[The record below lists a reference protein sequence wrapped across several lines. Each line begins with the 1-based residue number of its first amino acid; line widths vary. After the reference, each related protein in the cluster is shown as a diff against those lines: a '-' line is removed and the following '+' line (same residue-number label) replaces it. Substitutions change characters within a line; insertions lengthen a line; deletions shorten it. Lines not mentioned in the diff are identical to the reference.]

1 MHSSQ
6 RSQEYSPSGPVETR
20 AALAQLWQAAGQPA
34 EALSH
39 IRLTGTEPVLPSS
52 FAVGTAAQ
60 ASIAASALAAAELW
74 HLRCGRHQLVTVD
87 MRHAAIEFRSER
99 YFRVDG
105 QAPSD
110 VWDKIAG
117 IYRCGD
123 GRWVRLH
130 TNFPHHRD
138 GVLALLACDYEKA
151 AVQKA
156 LLDWRAEEF
165 EEAAAQAGLVAT
177 AKRSFEEWDHHP
189 QGAAVAALPVFSI
202 ERIGDAPPQPL
213 RVALRP
219 LGGVRVLDLTRIIAG
234 PVCGR
239 ALAAHGAD
247 VLLVTAPHLP
257 SIEPLVIDTG
267 RGKLSCQIDLRDTAG
282 QSALR
287 ALLRDTDVFVQ
298 GYRPGALQSL
308 GFGPEQVA
316 QLRPGIV
323 YVSLSAYSHVGPWAD
338 RRGFDSLVQT
348 ASGFN
353 EAEAQAAGTD
363 QPRPLPAQALD
374 HAAGYLMAFGAITA
388 LTRRC
393 TEGGSWHVRVSLA
406 QTGKWLRQLG
416 RIEHGLSCAET
427 SFDDV
432 QDLLEEHDSG
442 FGRLTAVRHA
452 AQLSETPARWAR
464 PSMPLGAHAAQ
475 LSETPARWAR
485 PSMPLGA
492 HVAAWPA

>member
-6 RSQEYSPSGPVETR
+6 RSQEYSPSRPKETH

-39 IRLTGTEPVLPSS
+39 IRLTGAEPVLPSS
-52 FAVGTAAQ
+52 FAIGTAAQ
-60 ASIAASALAAAELW
+60 ATIAASALAAAELW
-74 HLRCGRHQLVTVD
+74 RLRCGRHQLVAVD

-99 YFRVDG
+99 YCRVDG
-105 QAPSD
+105 QSPSD
-110 VWDKIAG
+110 PWDKIAG

-138 GVLALLACDYEKA
+138 GVLALLACDYDKA
-151 AVQKA
+151 AVQQA
-156 LLDWRAEEF
+156 LLNWRAEEF
-165 EEAAAQAGLVAT
+165 EEAAAQAGLVVT

-189 QGAAVAALPVFSI
+189 QGAAVATLPVFSI
-202 ERIGDAPPQPL
+202 ERIGDASPQPL
-213 RVALRP
+213 PAAPRP
-219 LGGVRVLDLTRIIAG
+219 LGGVHVLDLTRIIAG

-257 SIEPLVIDTG
+257 AIEPLVIDTG
-267 RGKLSCQIDLRDTAG
+267 RGKLSCQIDLRDAAG

-287 ALLRDTDVFVQ
+287 ALLRDSDVFVQ

-323 YVSLSAYSHVGPWAD
+323 YVSLSAYSHAGPWAD

-353 EAEAQAAGTD
+353 DAEAQAAGTD
-363 QPRPLPAQALD
+363 QPRPLPAQAID

-388 LTRRC
+388 LARRC
-393 TEGGSWHVRVSLA
+393 TEGSSWHVRVSLA

-416 RIEHGLSCAET
+416 RIEHGLSCDET
-427 SFDDV
+427 SFDDI
-432 QDLLEEHDSG
+432 QDLLEERDSG
-442 FGRLTAVRHA
+442 FGRLTAIRHA

-464 PSMPLGAHAAQ
+464 PSMPLGAH
-475 LSETPARWAR
+475 L
-485 PSMPLGA
+485 
-492 HVAAWPA
+492 AAWPE

>member
-1 MHSSQ
+1 MHTRQ
-6 RSQEYSPSGPVETR
+6 GWQECSPSRPAETR
-20 AALAQLWQAAGQPA
+20 TALAQLWQAASQRTD
-34 EALSH
+34 ALSH
-39 IRLTGTEPVLPSS
+39 VRLTGAEPVLPSS

-60 ASIAASALAAAELW
+60 ASIAASALGAAELW
-74 HLRCGRHQLVTVD
+74 RLRCGRHQLVTVD

-105 QAPSD
+105 RAPAEL
-110 VWDKIAG
+110 WDKIAG
-117 IYRCGD
+117 TYRCGD

-138 GVLALLACDYEKA
+138 GLLALLACDYDKA
-151 AVQKA
+151 SVQEA

-165 EEAAAQAGLVAT
+165 EEAAAQAGLVVT

-189 QGAAVAALPVFSI
+189 QGIAVATLPVFSI
-202 ERIGDAPPQPL
+202 ERIGNAPSQPL
-213 RVALRP
+213 PTAPRP

-239 ALAAHGAD
+239 TLAAHGAD

-257 SIEPLVIDTG
+257 AIEPLVIDTG
-267 RGKLSCQIDLRDTAG
+267 RGKLSSQIDLRDAVG
-282 QSALR
+282 QSTLR

-308 GFGPEQVA
+308 GFGPEEVA
-316 QLRPGIV
+316 QVRPGIV

-353 EAEAQAAGTD
+353 EAEARAAGTD
-363 QPRPLPAQALD
+363 QPKPLPAQALD

-388 LTRRC
+388 LAHRC

-416 RIEHGLSCAET
+416 RIEQGLSCDET

-442 FGRLTAVRHA
+442 FGRLTAIRHA

-464 PSMPLGAHAAQ
+464 PSMPLGAH
-475 LSETPARWAR
+475 L
-485 PSMPLGA
+485 
-492 HVAAWPA
+492 AAWPE

>member
-1 MHSSQ
+1 MHPSQ
-6 RSQEYSPSGPVETR
+6 RSKEYSPSRPVETR
-20 AALAQLWQAAGQPA
+20 AALAQLWQAARQPT

-39 IRLTGTEPVLPSS
+39 IRLTGAEPVLPSS

-99 YFRVDG
+99 YFRVNG
-105 QAPSD
+105 QAPTEF
-110 VWDKIAG
+110 WDKIAG

-130 TNFPHHRD
+130 TNFPQHRD
-138 GVLALLACDYEKA
+138 GVLALLACVYDKA
-151 AVQKA
+151 AVQQA
-156 LLDWRAEEF
+156 LRNWRAEEF
-165 EEAAAQAGLVAT
+165 EEAAAREGLVVA
-177 AKRSFEEWDHHP
+177 AMRSFEEWDHHS
-189 QGAAVAALPVFSI
+189 QGVAVAALPVFSI

-213 RVALRP
+213 PAAPRP
-219 LGGVRVLDLTRIIAG
+219 LGGVQVLDLTRIIAG

-239 ALAAHGAD
+239 TLAAHGAD

-257 SIEPLVIDTG
+257 AIEPLVIDTG
-267 RGKLSCQIDLRDTAG
+267 RGKLSCQIDLRDAAG
-282 QSALR
+282 QSTLR

-338 RRGFDSLVQT
+338 WRGFDSLVQT

-374 HAAGYLMAFGAITA
+374 HAAGYLMAFVAITA
-388 LTRRC
+388 LARRC

-406 QTGKWLRQLG
+406 RTGKWLRRLG
-416 RIEHGLSCAET
+416 RIEHGLSCDET
-427 SFDDV
+427 SFHDV

-442 FGRLTAVRHA
+442 FGRLTAIRHA

-464 PSMPLGAHAAQ
+464 PSMPLGAH
-475 LSETPARWAR
+475 L
-485 PSMPLGA
+485 
-492 HVAAWPA
+492 AAWPE

>member
-1 MHSSQ
+1 MYPSQ
-6 RSQEYSPSGPVETR
+6 PPLEASRSRPLEAR
-20 AALAQLWQAAGQPA
+20 AALTQLWHAAGQPI

-39 IRLTGTEPVLPSS
+39 IQLTGAEPALPSS

-60 ASIAASALAAAELW
+60 VSIAASALAAAELW

-87 MRHAAIEFRSER
+87 MHHAAIEFRSER

-105 QAPSD
+105 QALPEFR
-110 VWDKIAG
+110 DKIAG

-130 TNFPHHRD
+130 TNFAHHRD
-138 GVLALLACDYEKA
+138 GVLALLACDYDKA
-151 AVQKA
+151 AVQQA
-156 LLDWRAEEF
+156 LLSWRAEEF
-165 EEAAAQAGLVAT
+165 EEAAAQAGLVVA
-177 AKRSFEEWDHHP
+177 ANRSFEEWDRHS
-189 QGAAVAALPVFSI
+189 QGMAVAALPVLSI
-202 ERIGDAPPQPL
+202 EPIGAAPPRPL
-213 RVALRP
+213 PRQAAPRP

-239 ALAAHGAD
+239 TFAAHGAD
-247 VLLVTAPHLP
+247 VLLVTAPYLP

-267 RGKLSCQIDLRDTAG
+267 RGKLSCQIDLRETAG
-282 QSALR
+282 QSTLR
-287 ALLRDTDVFVQ
+287 ALLRDADVFVQ

-323 YVSLSAYSHVGPWAD
+323 YVSLSAYGHVGPWVD

-353 EAEAQAAGTD
+353 DAEAQAAGTD
-363 QPRPLPAQALD
+363 QPKPLPAQALD

-388 LTRRC
+388 LAHRC
-393 TEGGSWHVRVSLA
+393 TEGSSWHVRVSLA

-416 RIEHGLSCAET
+416 RVERGLSCHET
-427 SFDDV
+427 AFDDV
-432 QDLLEEHDSG
+432 QDLLEVQDSG
-442 FGRLTAVRHA
+442 FGRLAAVRHA
-452 AQLSETPARWAR
+452 AQLSETAARWAR
-464 PSMPLGAHAAQ
+464 PSMPLGAH
-475 LSETPARWAR
+475 L
-485 PSMPLGA
+485 
-492 HVAAWPA
+492 AAWPE

>member
-1 MHSSQ
+1 MYLSQ
-6 RSQEYSPSGPVETR
+6 PQLEASRSRPVEAQ
-20 AALAQLWQAAGQPA
+20 AALTQLWQAAGQPI

-39 IRLTGTEPVLPSS
+39 IQLMGAEPALPSS

-60 ASIAASALAAAELW
+60 VCIAASALAAAELW
-74 HLRCGRHQLVTVD
+74 HLRRGRRQLVTVD
-87 MRHAAIEFRSER
+87 MHHAAIEFRSER

-105 QAPSD
+105 QAPAEFR
-110 VWDKIAG
+110 DKIAG

-130 TNFPHHRD
+130 TNFVHHRD
-138 GVLALLACDYEKA
+138 GVLALLACDYDKD
-151 AVQKA
+151 AVQQA
-156 LLDWRAEEF
+156 LLGWRAEEF
-165 EEAAAQAGLVAT
+165 EEAAAQAGLVVA
-177 AKRSFEEWDHHP
+177 ANRSFEEWDHHS
-189 QGAAVAALPVFSI
+189 QGIAVAALPVLSI
-202 ERIGDAPPQPL
+202 EPIGAAPPQPL
-213 RVALRP
+213 PLQAAPRP

-239 ALAAHGAD
+239 TFAAHGAD

-257 SIEPLVIDTG
+257 AIEPLVIDTG
-267 RGKLSCQIDLRDTAG
+267 RGKLSCQIDLRETAG
-282 QSALR
+282 QSTLR
-287 ALLRDTDVFVQ
+287 ALLRDADVFIQ

-353 EAEAQAAGTD
+353 DAEAQAAGTD

-388 LTRRC
+388 LAHRC
-393 TEGGSWHVRVSLA
+393 TEGSSWHVRVSLA

-416 RIEHGLSCAET
+416 RVGRGLSCHET
-427 SFDDV
+427 TFDDL
-432 QDLLEEHDSG
+432 QDLLEEQDSG

-464 PSMPLGAHAAQ
+464 PSMPLGAH
-475 LSETPARWAR
+475 L
-485 PSMPLGA
+485 
-492 HVAAWPA
+492 AAWPQ